1 MRKHTPCVNVRIRTN
16 QDLSLPS
23 GKSEQMTLSDKL
35 KRCTKAELITILI
48 QYSDYVVNDGED
60 WDYNRQP
67 VSLSEW
73 LENEYTED

>member
-1 MRKHTPCVNVRIRTN
+1 
-16 QDLSLPS
+16 
-23 GKSEQMTLSDKL
+23 MTLSDKL